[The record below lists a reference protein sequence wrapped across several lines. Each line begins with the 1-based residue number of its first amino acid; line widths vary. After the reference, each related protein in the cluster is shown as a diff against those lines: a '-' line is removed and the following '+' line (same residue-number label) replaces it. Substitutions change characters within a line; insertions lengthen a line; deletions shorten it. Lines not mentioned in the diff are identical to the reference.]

1 MPMSAAEPPAGARV
15 VDYFDHNTR
24 EYVDERHRW
33 YQEIRRDVGP
43 VFWSPNYGGYWVVIG
58 FAELEEAARD
68 WETFSSKHIVDQAG
82 RACPYK
88 DGLLYEG
95 LFVPPRGFSSLMLEE
110 DPPAWERS
118 REALAATFS
127 MPAAQRWRPRLQDL
141 VDACL
146 DRRIESGR
154 IDFAKDVS
162 NIVPAILSLE
172 LAGLT
177 TDDYEMVARNHHL
190 TSHIPGDDPR
200 WGELAGDLAR
210 ERQQVV
216 DAVQARKTGARGR
229 DVISVL
235 LNARDRGADFS
246 DADIVKLASLIIG
259 AGIDTTASV
268 LNTAFI
274 LLTRQPEL
282 RRRLMEEPRLTVD
295 AFDEFLRISTPT
307 QGLCRTV
314 TRNVE
319 LGGQTI
325 RRGDRVMLCF
335 AAACRDPAA
344 FERPDEV
351 VLDRKP
357 NLHVAFGSGTHR
369 CLGQFYAK
377 LEFDIIFSTVLRRA
391 PDFQVDLDAVRSFD
405 NVGVVTGFTSVPA
418 TFTPGA
424 KLGVDPKVPGFF
436 AAA

>member
-1 MPMSAAEPPAGARV
+1 MSAAQCPMGARV

-33 YQEIRRDVGP
+33 YQQIRREVGP

-58 FAELEEAARD
+58 FAELEAAARD
-68 WETFSSKHIVDQAG
+68 WETFSSKHIVDESGQ
-82 RACPYK
+82 ACPYT
-88 DGLLYEG
+88 DGLLYQG

-146 DRRIESGR
+146 DRKIESGR

-177 TDDYEMVARNHHL
+177 TDHYEMVARNHHL

-200 WGELAGDLAR
+200 WRDLAADLAL

-216 DAVQARKTGARGR
+216 DTVQARKTGARGR

-235 LNARDRGADFS
+235 LNARDKGANFS
-246 DADIVKLASLIIG
+246 DQDIVKLASLIIG

-268 LNTAFI
+268 LNNAFV
-274 LLTRQPEL
+274 LLTQQPAL
-282 RRRLMEEPRLTVD
+282 RKRLMEEPKLTVD
-295 AFDEFLRISTPT
+295 AFDEFLRISAPT

-314 TRNVE
+314 TRDVE
-319 LGGQTI
+319 LGGQKI

-335 AAACRDPAA
+335 AAACRDPNA
-344 FERPDEV
+344 FDRAEEV

-391 PDFQVDLDAVRSFD
+391 PDFQVDVAAVQQFD

-418 TFTPGA
+418 TFTPG
-424 KLGVDPKVPGFF
+424 KRLGVDPKVPGFF
-436 AAA
+436 AET

>member
-1 MPMSAAEPPAGARV
+1 MSVAQCPMGARV
-15 VDYFDHNTR
+15 VEYFDHNTR

-33 YQEIRRDVGP
+33 YREIRREVGP

-58 FAELEEAARD
+58 FDELTEAARD
-68 WETFSSKHIVDQAG
+68 WETFSSQHVIDAQGKSRPV
-82 RACPYK
+82 

-95 LFVPPRGFSSLMLEE
+95 LFVPPRASSALMLEE
-110 DPPAWERS
+110 DPPAWERP
-118 REALAATFS
+118 RQALAATFS
-127 MPAAQRWRPRLQDL
+127 MPAAARWRARLQDL

-146 DRRIESGR
+146 DRKIASGR

-177 TDDYEMVARNHHL
+177 TDHYEMVARNHHL

-200 WGELAGDLAR
+200 WRDLAADLAL

-216 DAVQARKTGARGR
+216 DTVQARKTGARGR

-235 LNARDRGADFS
+235 LNARDKGANFS
-246 DADIVKLASLIIG
+246 DQDIVKLASLIIG

-268 LNTAFI
+268 LNNAFV
-274 LLTRQPEL
+274 LLTQQPAL
-282 RRRLMEEPRLTVD
+282 RKRLMEEPKLTVD
-295 AFDEFLRISTPT
+295 AFDEFLRISAPT

-314 TRNVE
+314 TRDVE
-319 LGGQTI
+319 LGGQKI

-335 AAACRDPAA
+335 AAACRDPNA
-344 FERPDEV
+344 FDRAEEV

-391 PDFQVDLDAVRSFD
+391 PDFQVDVAAVQQFD

-418 TFTPGA
+418 TFTPG
-424 KLGVDPKVPGFF
+424 KRLGVDPKVPGFF
-436 AAA
+436 AEA